1 MSSEI
6 KNLLRDEANEKIKKL
21 AEDADLCFFTT
32 NLTSLPL
39 SSRPMSTQ
47 KVDDEGTLWFF
58 SDKDSD
64 KNDHIKKDD
73 RVQLFYCNKGS
84 SEYLSLY
91 GNATIIQDAA
101 LAKELW
107 TAMVKIWFKTPEDPN
122 LTILKVVPTEGY
134 YWDTKDGKF
143 VSLLKMAAGAI
154 TGRELDGSIEGRIKK

>member
-1 MSSEI
+1 
-6 KNLLRDEANEKIKKL
+6 LLRDEANEKIKKL

-64 KNDHIKKDD
+64 KNDHIAEDD

-101 LAKELW
+101 MAKELW
-107 TAMVKIWFKTPEDPN
+107 TPMVKIWFKTPEDPN
-122 LTILKVVPTEGY
+122 LTIIKVVPADGY

-154 TGRELDGSIEGRIKK
+154 TGKELDGSIEGRIKK